1 MILLWYTLAL
11 SVQCIYSTEIPL
23 DRAEQSGNYN
33 ANQDPAYA
41 IDNNLQTTTETNFAD
56 PAWIKIYFKDGP
68 REVNKLISSLGEE
81 LVLAHS
87 ALSSLSSFN
96 VLLPSNLILTLAPT

>member
-11 SVQCIYSTEIPL
+11 SVQYSYSAEIPL

-33 ANQDPAYA
+33 ANQDPAHA

-68 REVNKLISSLGEE
+68 REVNTFISSLSEE
-81 LVLAHS
+81 LY
-87 ALSSLSSFN
+87 
-96 VLLPSNLILTLAPT
+96 IK